1 MASMEFASIRESRI
15 QKERTLIEQRKEL
28 DDYKIDFLPTTLGLT
43 VRVSILISVLFHLF
57 IL

>member
-1 MASMEFASIRESRI
+1 MEFASIRESRI